1 MIPLIYKKDRW
12 YFFLYQKLRYRNK
25 KEAGLLGTGAQI
37 TVIICI
43 TVLVALKMM
52 LNSIDRDKKG

>member
-1 MIPLIYKKDRW
+1 M
-12 YFFLYQKLRYRNK
+12 
-25 KEAGLLGTGAQI
+25 GTGAQI